1 MMSSTFSMPRSRSK
15 WQTRRP
21 EKNKTL
27 VFCRFRA
34 KISEIQTQGLIL
46 KMAGL
51 QCKKNLH
58 LWMYW
63 KTTESYDLNGWT
75 VHCVTYIFKK
85 ILPKKKKKPT
95 KIDNLASFSVQV
107 RALIG
112 KRRILKIG
120 VGTYRQFLMNLRAS
134 SSKFCQASFGS
145 RSNLS
150 FPCLRRL
157 TSPFHMP

>member
-1 MMSSTFSMPRSRSK
+1 MIGSTFSMPRSRSK

-85 ILPKKKKKPT
+85 ILPKKKKTPQKLTTLQVFLFKLGHWLGREGSWKLGWGHTGSFWWTWGLQAPNSAKPL
-95 KIDNLASFSVQV
+95 LAVE
-107 RALIG
+107 AI
-112 KRRILKIG
+112 
-120 VGTYRQFLMNLRAS
+120 
-134 SSKFCQASFGS
+134 
-145 RSNLS
+145 
-150 FPCLRRL
+150 FP
-157 TSPFHMP
+157 SPAWGG